1 MKTIMKLF
9 WENLQ
14 GLPQGHCQ
22 QLKAQLAASINSASQ
37 AHCKWGGNQETRF
50 NEQIL
55 TFVNIQFSYV
65 ILLL

>member
-9 WENLQ
+9 SENLQ

-37 AHCKWGGNQETRF
+37 ARCKWGGNQETGF
-50 NEQIL
+50 NEQIPRC
-55 TFVNIQFSYV
+55 VNIQFSYV
-65 ILLL
+65 IVLF